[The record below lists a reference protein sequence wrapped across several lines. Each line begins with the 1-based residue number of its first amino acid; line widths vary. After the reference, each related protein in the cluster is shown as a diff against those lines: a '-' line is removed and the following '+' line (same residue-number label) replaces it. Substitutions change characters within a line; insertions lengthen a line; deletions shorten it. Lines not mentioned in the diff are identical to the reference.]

1 MVYALSS
8 LLPLVIVGLALW
20 ATVRILHKAGH
31 SGWWTLLSFIPIVN
45 IIAYWQLAFVR
56 WPKFDDADKPDV
68 NAF

>member
-8 LLPLVIVGLALW
+8 LLPLVIIGLVLW
-20 ATVRILHKAGH
+20 AAVRILHKTGH

-45 IIAYWQLAFVR
+45 FVAYWQLAFAR
-56 WPKFDDADKPDV
+56 WPKVDDVSKPDV